1 MKSCLGAPPAAGALV
16 WRRDKGVLQ
25 VALVH
30 RPRYDDWSWPKGKLD
45 PGECWSGAAAREVLE
60 ETGLEPRLGIP
71 LPRSVYPI
79 RDGSSKEV
87 RYWAAEAVGGSGH
100 LENEIDAV
108 EWLAP
113 AAARDRLSYTRDAL
127 QVQALV
133 DADRRGTLRTWAIV
147 IVRHADSVSRS
158 SWHGDDGK
166 RPLSKSGHQRAEA
179 LVPILGAY
187 GVTRVVSSSSA
198 RCAQTVKPYAH
209 SAKLPMHKKAALT
222 EETYERS
229 PARAVRQLERA
240 LDDGE
245 FVALCTHGPLLPGLL
260 HRLAEQTTEGAARNA
275 LTERAI
281 QGMDKGEAL
290 ICQMVDVGDAARVV
304 SVERNRP

>member
-1 MKSCLGAPPAAGALV
+1 M
-16 WRRDKGVLQ
+16 
-25 VALVH
+25 
-30 RPRYDDWSWPKGKLD
+30 
-45 PGECWSGAAAREVLE
+45 
-60 ETGLEPRLGIP
+60 
-71 LPRSVYPI
+71 
-79 RDGSSKEV
+79 
-87 RYWAAEAVGGSGH
+87 
-100 LENEIDAV
+100 
-108 EWLAP
+108 
-113 AAARDRLSYTRDAL
+113 
-127 QVQALV
+127 
-133 DADRRGTLRTWAIV
+133 
-147 IVRHADSVSRS
+147 
-158 SWHGDDGK
+158 
-166 RPLSKSGHQRAEA
+166 
-179 LVPILGAY
+179 PILGAY